1 MDKNQTEKP
10 EGRLSAEMHFQR
22 GRQLFNV
29 RKYEEALVAFEE
41 AVATDPTFVRAY
53 AGKAN
58 ALTVLGRLDEALRAC
73 EEAVRL
79 DPSYPVI
86 YTMRGAVFRAQ
97 GREREANA
105 DYELAEKLGPDDPLV
120 HFNYACFWAH
130 MGRRDDCEREL
141 KRALELDPALNSAAA
156 IDPDFEPYRGE
167 EWFEELVAFK

>member
-29 RKYEEALVAFEE
+29 RKYEEALAAFEE
-41 AVATDPTFVRAY
+41 AVAADPTFVRPY

-58 ALTVLGRLDEALRAC
+58 ALTVLGRLDEALDAC

-97 GREREANA
+97 GRERE
-105 DYELAEKLGPDDPLV
+105 LT
-120 HFNYACFWAH
+120 
-130 MGRRDDCEREL
+130 
-141 KRALELDPALNSAAA
+141 RALELDPALNSAAA
-156 IDPDFEPYRGE
+156 IDPDLEPYRGE